1 MAMTSSNSKRNTLPL
16 PTGAEIDILAVLWRL
31 GPATVRE
38 VHEEL
43 GKDNGY
49 TTTLKQMQLM
59 TEKGLLIRSERFRSH
74 VYEPGVPKER
84 TQKQI
89 AGDLLARAF
98 GGSAKSLVMGALSAR
113 PASGKELADIRKM
126 LDSFAKGKGRHK

>member
-1 MAMTSSNSKRNTLPL
+1 MDPTETLPL

-43 GKDNGY
+43 GKDCGY

-59 TEKGLLIRSERFRSH
+59 MEKGLLIRSERFRSH
-74 VYEPGVPKER
+74 VYEAGVPKEQ

-98 GGSAKSLVMGALSAR
+98 AGSAKSLVMGALAAK
-113 PASGKELADIRKM
+113 PASREELAEIRKM
-126 LDSFAKGKGRHK
+126 IEAFTKEKGRSR